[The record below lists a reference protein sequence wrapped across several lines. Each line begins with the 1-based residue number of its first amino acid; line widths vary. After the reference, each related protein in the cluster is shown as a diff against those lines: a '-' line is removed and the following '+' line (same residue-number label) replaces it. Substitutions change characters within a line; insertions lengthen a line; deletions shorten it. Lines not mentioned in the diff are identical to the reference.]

1 MKDFS
6 LLLKKVY
13 ASLNKDTQERENILY
28 TLKNTTGVTLTSSD
42 VFVREG
48 VLEIS
53 ASPVIKNEIKLK
65 EDAIL
70 NTLKTSYNLSYSRVL
85 YK

>member
-1 MKDFS
+1 MKDFTT
-6 LLLKKVY
+6 LLKKVY
-13 ASLNKDTQERENILY
+13 ASLNKDTLERENILY

-53 ASPVIKNEIKLK
+53 ASPVVKNEIKLK
-65 EDAIL
+65 EDTIL
-70 NTLKTSYNLSYSRVL
+70 NTLKTSYNLSYRRVL

>member
-1 MKDFS
+1 MKDFGS
-6 LLLKKVY
+6 LLKKVY
-13 ASLNKDTQERENILY
+13 ASLNKDTLERENILY

-42 VFVREG
+42 VFIRDG

-53 ASPVIKNEIKLK
+53 ASPVIKNEIRLK
-65 EDAIL
+65 EDAVL
-70 NTLKTSYNLSYSRVL
+70 NTLKNSYNLSYSRVL